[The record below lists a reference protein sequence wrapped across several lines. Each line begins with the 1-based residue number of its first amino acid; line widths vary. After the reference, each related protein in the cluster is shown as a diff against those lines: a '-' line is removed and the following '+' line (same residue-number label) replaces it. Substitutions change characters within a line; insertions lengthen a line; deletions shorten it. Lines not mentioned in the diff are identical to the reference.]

1 MSFYDDI
8 RQLIRF
14 AGVGILTFAV
24 GIGVTALVH
33 EVLRQPEELGA
44 AISLVVLLFLGF
56 FLSRNFTFSSTGRV
70 RHQAWKFLFV
80 AGAMRGFE
88 YLLFLTFFS
97 ILGLNYLIALALGLG
112 ISFFAKFILYRNWI
126 FADTV
131 PKPNNDEKY
140 S

>member
-1 MSFYDDI
+1 MSFHDDI

-14 AGVGILTFAV
+14 AGVGILTFGV

-33 EVLRQPEELGA
+33 EVLGMREEIGA
-44 AISLVVLLFLGF
+44 ATSLAVLLFLGF
-56 FLSRNFTFSSTGRV
+56 FLSRNFTFSSRGRI

-88 YLLFLTFFS
+88 YLLFLTFFL
-97 ILGLNYLIALALGLG
+97 ILGVNYLIAVALGLG

-131 PKPNNDEKY
+131 SDSNRD
-140 S
+140 